1 MKYLTEDDVK
11 WKPLEE
17 YVNAKALLNKEEYTV
32 PWRDKYSRRKSV
44 GPCQDIA
51 RGTTA
56 KSYEEFFEY
65 YLQNANSKLDEP
77 INKRGCTLD
86 ELEMVAYNWMMES
99 GNPYGLDLK
108 TFFYGVIMHVIIE
121 TYMGKLKEIEAMDA
135 FTKCGFH
142 IIESTSDE
150 DAEMGID
157 FKVCDDKKM
166 KWLVQIKPISFVLG
180 CKPDLINDRK
190 YVFNK
195 HALGHEK
202 YPNIPYVYMFYNPKE
217 GGKWVYN
224 SPKNT
229 YFFKYNELIGTN
241 GYPLF
246 NKEEFLAKQVEKI
259 VI

>member
-1 MKYLTEDDVK
+1 MKYLTEEDVR
-11 WKPLEE
+11 WKPLDE
-17 YVNAKALLNKEEYTV
+17 YISAKALLNRKEYTV

-65 YLQNANSKLDEP
+65 YLDNANRHIEEP

-86 ELEMVAYNWMMES
+86 ELEMVAYNWMVES
-99 GNPYGLDLK
+99 GNPYNLDLK

-121 TYMGKLKEIEAMDA
+121 TYMGKLKEIEVMEA
-135 FTKCGFH
+135 FVKCGYG

-150 DAEMGID
+150 DADMGID
-157 FKVCDDKKM
+157 FKVYDVKGI
-166 KWLVQIKPISFVLG
+166 KWLVQVKPISFVLG

-190 YVFNK
+190 FVYAK
-195 HALGHEK
+195 HTLGHER
-202 YPNIPYVYMFYNPKE
+202 YPNVPYVYMFYNSKE
-217 GGKWVYN
+217 GGKWIYN
-224 SPKNT
+224 TQRNS
-229 YFFKYNELIGTN
+229 YFFKYNELIGSN

-246 NKEEFLAKQVEKI
+246 NKDEFLSCQKQEI